1 MRSVHGAGR
10 AVLCRRRFPRRG
22 KAAFRLRRGLRR
34 GKLPGFALCRR
45 TPTPRVFRVGKR
57 CAKTHLLLRGMTL
70 GPIALGAAT
79 TGNPPSRVAPPS

>member
-22 KAAFRLRRGLRR
+22 KAAS
-34 GKLPGFALCRR
+34 PGFALCRR